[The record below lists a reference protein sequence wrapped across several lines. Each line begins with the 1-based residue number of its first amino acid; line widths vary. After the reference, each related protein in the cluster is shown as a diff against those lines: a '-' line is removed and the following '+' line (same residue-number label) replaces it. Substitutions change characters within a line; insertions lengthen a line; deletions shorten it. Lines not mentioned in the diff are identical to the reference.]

1 MNVPDVI
8 GYYLYEAKEILE
20 LAGINISSIKV
31 TAPPRALDKEFDD
44 SYRIIWQDS
53 KNLKNIDLL
62 VCKPL

>member
-8 GYYLYEAKEILE
+8 GYYLGDAKEILA
-20 LAGINISSIKV
+20 LADIYINSIKV

-53 KNLKNIDLL
+53 KNLKTIDLL